1 MNQNRPATGAIPIT
15 QNATQ
20 ESTAKDSHNIF
31 NKINYS
37 YLIAGLVSLI
47 LGYLF
52 YVIFRQY
59 DPLALGIINT
69 ELFESSNTFL
79 PFSLQYSTPSFI
91 HVISLSLIHL
101 SFLELKQK
109 NIIAIALFW
118 SFANIGYEILQSPS
132 LLGFQFVSGT
142 SDLMD
147 MLFALIGGLFFTIV
161 ISQIEQLKPK
171 NTSSIQ
177 ANLSKRQKNIL
188 FCCVVLLGTGTMLG
202 CDGQTEA
209 NPIYLSYEELR
220 SPLVINEEGPL
231 TLDGTPYINES
242 ILLINNKNE
251 GLHIF
256 DNSDPEN
263 PIYQKYIQ
271 IPGVTDMEIK
281 DGFLYANSY
290 IDLLVIDIN
299 DINNINLARRHENFF
314 AYNPHQSIPSYVI
327 LLDLDISKGV
337 VVDYEIVL
345 SGDKS

>member
-1 MNQNRPATGAIPIT
+1 MNQNSPVIGTIPIT

-20 ESTAKDSHNIF
+20 ESIVNNLCNIF
-31 NKINYS
+31 NKTNYS
-37 YLIAGLVSLI
+37 YFVAGSISLI

-59 DPLALGIINT
+59 DPLALGVINT
-69 ELFESSNTFL
+69 QLFESSNSFL
-79 PFSLQYSTPSFI
+79 PSSLQYSIPSFI

-101 SFLELKQK
+101 SFVELKQK
-109 NIIAIALFW
+109 NIIAISLFW
-118 SFANIGYEILQSPS
+118 SIANIVYEILQSPS

-147 MLFALIGGLFFTIV
+147 MLFAVIGGIFIII
-161 ISQIEQLKPK
+161 ISQIPRLKPK
-171 NTSSIQ
+171 NSSPPQ

-188 FCCVVLLGTGTMLG
+188 FSCVVLLGAGTMLG

-209 NPIYLSYEELR
+209 NPIYMSYEELR
-220 SPLVINEEGPL
+220 SPLVICEEGPIK
-231 TLDGTPYINES
+231 LDGTPYINES

-263 PIYQKYIQ
+263 PIHQKYIQ

-290 IDLLVIDIN
+290 IDLLIIDIN
-299 DINNINLARRHENFF
+299 DINNINLAQRHENFF